1 MTDPHLTYGF
11 SDEQKLLRESVLGT
25 LARVLPPEKIRELD
39 RAGEYPYEACQALAD
54 LGINGIVYPKEFG
67 GLESSFKD
75 LAVLGEA
82 LGYHYGGIAQ
92 AWSITCIYAG
102 MHIALHGSDEMRR
115 DMLPKIMSG
124 EMRLALCLSEPDHGS
139 DLAGIECFARKGG
152 NGYVLSGQKI
162 YNSAAH
168 VAHNLVVVCKTKPGR
183 GYDGIS
189 MFVVDTSLPGVTV
202 NRLSALGRHTTEAN
216 HCFFDSVRLSA
227 DRLIGTEN
235 DGWHGLMKCL
245 NVERLNLAANGV
257 GNTLKIME
265 HVLAYARERQ
275 QFGRPIGKF
284 QAVSHKFADMQ
295 IMYQTARAMLYRVA
309 EMLDNGLDPI
319 MENAVLKAY
328 ATEVNWKVA
337 DMAMQIMAGAGYIID
352 QDMQMMFRD
361 ARVGPIGGG
370 TSEIQRNVIASRMGL

>member
-11 SDEQKLLRESVLGT
+11 TEEQKMLRESVLGT
-25 LARVLPPEKIRELD
+25 LERVLPPEKIRELD
-39 RAGEYPYEACQALAD
+39 RAGEYPYEACQALSG
-54 LGINGIVYPKEFG
+54 LGINGIMYPKEFG

-75 LAVLGEA
+75 LAVLGET

-102 MHIALHGSDEMRR
+102 MHIALHGSDEMRWQI
-115 DMLPKIMSG
+115 LPKIMSG
-124 EMRLALCLSEPDHGS
+124 EMHLALCLSEPDHGS
-139 DLAGIECFARKGG
+139 DVAGIECFARKEG

-168 VAHNLVVVCKTKPGR
+168 VAHNLVVVAKTKPGR

-189 MFVVDTSLPGVTV
+189 MFVVDASLPGVTV

-216 HCFFDSVRLSA
+216 HCFFDEVKLPA
-227 DRLIGTEN
+227 EAIIGTEN

-265 HVLAYARERQ
+265 HALNYARERE

-295 IMYQTARAMLYRVA
+295 IMYQTARAQLYRVA
-309 EMLDNGLDPI
+309 DMLDNGMDPI

>member
-1 MTDPHLTYGF
+1 MSDPHLTFGF
-11 SDEQKLLRESVLGT
+11 TDEQKMLRESVLGT
-25 LARVLPPEKIRELD
+25 LARVLPPEKIRALD
-39 RAGEYPYEACQALAD
+39 QAGEYPFEACQALAD
-54 LGINGIVYPKEFG
+54 LGINGLMYPKAFG
-67 GLESSFKD
+67 GIDSSYKD

-115 DMLPKIMSG
+115 EILPKVISG

-139 DLAGIECFARKGG
+139 DVAGIECFARKDG
-152 NGYVLSGQKI
+152 NGYVLNGQKI

-189 MFVVDTSLPGVTV
+189 MFVVDTSLPGVTI

-216 HCFFDSVRLSA
+216 HCFFDEVKLPA
-227 DRLIGTEN
+227 KAMIGTEN

-257 GNTLKIME
+257 GNTLRIME
-265 HVLAYARERQ
+265 HALNYAQERQ

-309 EMLDNGLDPI
+309 EMLDAGQDPI

-337 DMAMQIMAGAGYIID
+337 DMAMQILAGAGYIID
-352 QDMQMMFRD
+352 QDMQMLFRD

>member
-1 MTDPHLTYGF
+1 MSDPHLTFGF
-11 SDEQKLLRESVLGT
+11 SEEQKLLRESVLGT
-25 LARVLPPEKIRELD
+25 LARVLPAEKIRELD
-39 RAGEYPYEACQALAD
+39 KAGEYPYEACRALAD
-54 LGINGIVYPKEFG
+54 LGINGIMYPKEFG
-67 GLESSFKD
+67 GLDSSYKD

-102 MHIALHGSDEMRR
+102 MHIALHGSDAMRR
-115 DMLPKIMSG
+115 EILPKVISG

-139 DLAGIECFARKGG
+139 DVAGIECFARKDG
-152 NGYVLSGQKI
+152 NGYVLNGQKI

-189 MFVVDTSLPGVTV
+189 MFVVDTTLPGVTI

-216 HCFFDSVRLSA
+216 HCFFDDVKLPA
-227 DRLIGTEN
+227 EAMIGTEN

-257 GNTLKIME
+257 GNTLRIME
-265 HVLAYARERQ
+265 HALNYAQERQ

-309 EMLDNGLDPI
+309 EMLDAGQDPI

-328 ATEVNWKVA
+328 ATEVNWKTA
-337 DMAMQIMAGAGYIID
+337 DMAMQILAGAGYIID

>member
-1 MTDPHLTYGF
+1 MSDPHLTFGF
-11 SDEQKLLRESVLGT
+11 TEEQKLLRKSVLGT

-39 RAGEYPYEACQALAD
+39 KAGEYPYEACQALAD
-54 LGINGIVYPKEFG
+54 LGINGIMYPKEFG
-67 GLESSFKD
+67 GLDSSYKD

-115 DMLPKIMSG
+115 EILPKVISG

-139 DLAGIECFARKGG
+139 DVAGIECFARKDG
-152 NGYVLSGQKI
+152 NGYVLNGQKI

-189 MFVVDTSLPGVTV
+189 MFVVDTSLPGVTI

-216 HCFFDSVRLSA
+216 HCFFDEVKLPA
-227 DRLIGTEN
+227 EAMIGTEN

-257 GNTLKIME
+257 GNTLRIME
-265 HVLAYARERQ
+265 HALNYAQERQ

-309 EMLDNGLDPI
+309 EMLDAGQDPI

-337 DMAMQIMAGAGYIID
+337 DMAMQILAGAGYIID
-352 QDMQMMFRD
+352 QDMQMLFRD

>member
-1 MTDPHLTYGF
+1 MSDPHLTFGF
-11 SDEQKLLRESVLGT
+11 TEEQKLLRESVLGT
-25 LARVLPPEKIRELD
+25 LARVLPPEKIRALD
-39 RAGEYPYEACQALAD
+39 QAGEYPFEACQALAD
-54 LGINGIVYPKEFG
+54 LGINGLMYPKAFG
-67 GLESSFKD
+67 GIDSSYKD

-115 DMLPKIMSG
+115 EILPKVISG

-139 DLAGIECFARKGG
+139 DVAGIECFARKDG
-152 NGYVLSGQKI
+152 NGYVLNGQKI
-162 YNSAAH
+162 YNSAAR

-189 MFVVDTSLPGVTV
+189 MFVVDTSLPGVTI

-216 HCFFDSVRLSA
+216 HCFFDEVKLPA
-227 DRLIGTEN
+227 EAMIGTEN

-257 GNTLKIME
+257 GNTLRIME
-265 HVLAYARERQ
+265 HALNYAQERQ

-309 EMLDNGLDPI
+309 EMLDAGQDPI

-337 DMAMQIMAGAGYIID
+337 DMAMQILAGAGYIID
-352 QDMQMMFRD
+352 QDMQMLFRD

>member
-1 MTDPHLTYGF
+1 MDDPHLTFGF
-11 SDEQKLLRESVLGT
+11 SEEQNMLRESVLGT
-25 LARVLPPEKIRELD
+25 LERVLPPEKIRELD
-39 RAGEYPYEACQALAD
+39 QAGEYPYEACKALAEI
-54 LGINGIVYPKEFG
+54 GINGIVYPEQYG
-67 GLESSFKD
+67 GLNRSFTD

-92 AWSITCIYAG
+92 AWGITCIYAG
-102 MHIALHGSDEMRR
+102 MHVALHGSDAMKKEI
-115 DMLPKIMSG
+115 LPKIISG

-139 DLAGIECFARKGG
+139 DVAGIECLAVRDGDE
-152 NGYVLSGQKI
+152 YVLNGQKI

-183 GYDGIS
+183 GYNGIS
-189 MFVVDTSLPGVTV
+189 MVVVDTSLPGVTV
-202 NRLSALGRHTTEAN
+202 QRLSALGRHTTEAN
-216 HCFFDSVRLSA
+216 HCFFDNVRLPA
-227 DRLIGTEN
+227 DRLIGKEN
-235 DGWHGLMKCL
+235 DGWDGLMKCL

-257 GNTLKIME
+257 GNTLRIME
-265 HVLAYARERQ
+265 HALNYAKERE

-295 IMYQTARAMLYRVA
+295 IMYQTARAQMFRVA
-309 EMLDNGLDPI
+309 AMLDAGLDPI
-319 MENAVLKAY
+319 MENAVSKAY

-337 DMAMQIMAGAGYIID
+337 DMAMQILAGAGYIID

-370 TSEIQRNVIASRMGL
+370 TSEIQRNVIARRMGL

>member
-1 MTDPHLTYGF
+1 MSDPHLTFGF
-11 SDEQKLLRESVLGT
+11 TDEQKLLRESVLGT
-25 LARVLPPEKIRELD
+25 LARVLPPAKIRELD
-39 RAGEYPYEACQALAD
+39 QAGEYPFEACQALAG
-54 LGINGIVYPKEFG
+54 LGVNGIMYPKEFG
-67 GLESSFKD
+67 GLDSSYKD

-115 DMLPKIMSG
+115 AILPKVIAG

-139 DLAGIECFARKGG
+139 DVAGIETFARREG

-168 VAHNLVVVCKTKPGR
+168 VAHNLVVVAKTRPGR

-189 MFVVDTSLPGVTV
+189 MFVVDTTLPGVTV

-216 HCFFDSVRLSA
+216 HCFFDEVKLPA
-227 DRLIGTEN
+227 EAIIGTEN

-257 GNTLKIME
+257 GNTLRIME
-265 HVLAYARERQ
+265 HALAYARERQ

-319 MENAVLKAY
+319 MENAALKAY
-328 ATEVNWKVA
+328 ATEVNWKTA
-337 DMAMQIMAGAGYIID
+337 DMAMQILAGAGYIVD

>member
-1 MTDPHLTYGF
+1 MSDPNLTFGF
-11 SDEQKLLRESVLGT
+11 SDEQKMLRESVLGT
-25 LARVLPPEKIRELD
+25 LARVLPAEKIRELD
-39 RAGEYPYEACQALAD
+39 QAGEYPFEACQALSE
-54 LGINGIVYPKEFG
+54 LGVNGLMYPKEFG
-67 GLESSFKD
+67 GLDSSFKD

-115 DMLPKIMSG
+115 EILPKIMSG

-139 DLAGIECFARKGG
+139 DVAGIECFARKEG

-216 HCFFDSVRLSA
+216 HCFFDEVKLPA

-257 GNTLKIME
+257 GNTLRIME
-265 HVLAYARERQ
+265 HALAYARERE

-295 IMYQTARAMLYRVA
+295 IMYQAARAQLYRVA
-309 EMLDNGLDPI
+309 EMLDAGQDPI

-328 ATEVNWKVA
+328 ATEANWKVA
-337 DMAMQIMAGAGYIID
+337 DMAMQILAGAGYIID

>member
-1 MTDPHLTYGF
+1 MSDPHLTFGF
-11 SDEQKLLRESVLGT
+11 TEEQKLLRESVLGT
-25 LARVLPPEKIRELD
+25 LDRVLPPTKIRALD
-39 RAGEYPYEACQALAD
+39 QAGDYPFEACKALAD
-54 LGINGIVYPKEFG
+54 AGVNGIVYPSEYG
-67 GLESSFKD
+67 GLNGSFMD

-102 MHIALHGSDEMRR
+102 MHIALHGSDAMKREI
-115 DMLPKIMSG
+115 LPKIIAG
-124 EMRLALCLSEPDHGS
+124 DMRLALCLSEPDHGS
-139 DLAGIECFARKGG
+139 DVAGIETLAVRDGDD
-152 NGYVLSGQKI
+152 YVLNGQKI

-168 VAHNLVVVCKTKPGR
+168 VAHNLVVVVKTKPGR

-189 MFVVDTSLPGVTV
+189 MFVVDTTLPGVTV
-202 NRLSALGRHTTEAN
+202 QRLSALGRHTTEAN
-216 HCFFDSVRLSA
+216 HCFFENVRLPA

-265 HVLAYARERQ
+265 HALAYAKERE

-295 IMYQTARAMLYRVA
+295 IMYQTARAQTFRVA
-309 EMLDNGLDPI
+309 QMLDAGLDPI
-319 MENAVLKAY
+319 LENAVAKAY
-328 ATEVNWKVA
+328 VTEVNWKVA
-337 DMAMQIMAGAGYIID
+337 DMAMQIMAGAGYIVD

-370 TSEIQRNVIASRMGL
+370 TSEIQRNVIARRMGL

>member
-1 MTDPHLTYGF
+1 MSDPHLTFGF
-11 SDEQKLLRESVLGT
+11 TEEQKLLRESVLGT
-25 LARVLPPEKIRELD
+25 LARVLPPEKIRALD
-39 RAGEYPYEACQALAD
+39 QAGEYPFEACQALAD
-54 LGINGIVYPKEFG
+54 LGINGLMYPKAFG
-67 GLESSFKD
+67 GIDSSYKD

-115 DMLPKIMSG
+115 EILPKVISG

-139 DLAGIECFARKGG
+139 DVAGIECFARKDG
-152 NGYVLSGQKI
+152 NGYVLNGQKI

-189 MFVVDTSLPGVTV
+189 MFVVDTSLPGVTI

-216 HCFFDSVRLSA
+216 HCFFDEVKLPA
-227 DRLIGTEN
+227 EAMIGTEN

-257 GNTLKIME
+257 GNTLRIME
-265 HVLAYARERQ
+265 HALNYAQERQ

-309 EMLDNGLDPI
+309 EMLDAGQDPI

-337 DMAMQIMAGAGYIID
+337 DMAMQILAGAGYIID
-352 QDMQMMFRD
+352 QDMQMLFRD

>member
-1 MTDPHLTYGF
+1 MTDPHLTHGF
-11 SDEQKLLRESVLGT
+11 TDEQKLLRESVLGT
-25 LARVLPPEKIRELD
+25 LERVLPPEKIRALD
-39 RAGEYPYEACQALAD
+39 KAGEYPAEACKALAD
-54 LGINGIVYPKEFG
+54 AGVNGIVYPAAYG
-67 GLESSFKD
+67 GLAGTYKD

-102 MHIALHGSDEMRR
+102 MHIALHASE
-115 DMLPKIMSG
+115 DMKREVLPKVISG

-139 DLAGIECFARKGG
+139 DVAGIECFAARDGDD
-152 NGYVLSGQKI
+152 YVLNGQKI
-162 YNSAAH
+162 YTSAAH
-168 VAHNLVVVCKTKPGR
+168 MADNIVVVVKTKPGR

-189 MFVVDTSLPGVTV
+189 MFLVDTSLPGVTI

-216 HCFFDSVRLSA
+216 HCFFDGVRLPA

-235 DGWHGLMKCL
+235 DGWRGLMKCL

-265 HVLAYARERQ
+265 HALNYAKERE

-295 IMYQTARAMLYRVA
+295 IMYQTARAQMFRVA
-309 EMLDNGLDPI
+309 EMLDAGLDPI
-319 MENAVLKAY
+319 MENAVAKAY
-328 ATEVNWKVA
+328 VTEVNWKVA
-337 DMAMQIMAGAGYIID
+337 DMAMQIMAGAGYIVD
-352 QDMQMMFRD
+352 PDMQMMFRD

-370 TSEIQRNVIASRMGL
+370 TSEIQRNVIANRMGL

>member
-1 MTDPHLTYGF
+1 MSDPNLTFGF
-11 SDEQKLLRESVLGT
+11 TDEQKLLRESVLGT

-39 RAGEYPYEACQALAD
+39 KAGEYPHEAIKALAD
-54 LGINGIVYPKEFG
+54 AGLNGIVYPEEFG
-67 GLESSFKD
+67 GLGGSFMD

-102 MHIALHGSDEMRR
+102 MHIAMHGSDAMKKEV
-115 DMLPKIMSG
+115 LPKVISG
-124 EMRLALCLSEPDHGS
+124 EMQLALCLSEPDHGS
-139 DLAGIECFARKGG
+139 DVAGIECFARREG
-152 NGYVLSGQKI
+152 NGYVLNGQKI

-168 VAHNLVVVCKTKPGR
+168 VAHNIVVVAKTKPGR

-189 MFVVDTSLPGVTV
+189 MFLVDTSLPGVTI

-216 HCFFDSVRLSA
+216 HCFFDEVKLDA
-227 DRLIGTEN
+227 DRIIGAEN

-257 GNTLKIME
+257 GNSLKIME
-265 HVLAYARERQ
+265 HALAYAKERE

-284 QAVSHKFADMQ
+284 QAVSHKFAEMQ
-295 IMYQTARAMLYRVA
+295 IMYQTARAQTFKVA
-309 EMLDNGLDPI
+309 QMLDAGLDPI
-319 MENAVLKAY
+319 MENAVAKAY
-328 ATEVNWKVA
+328 VTEVNWKIA

-370 TSEIQRNVIASRMGL
+370 TTEIQKNVIARRMGL